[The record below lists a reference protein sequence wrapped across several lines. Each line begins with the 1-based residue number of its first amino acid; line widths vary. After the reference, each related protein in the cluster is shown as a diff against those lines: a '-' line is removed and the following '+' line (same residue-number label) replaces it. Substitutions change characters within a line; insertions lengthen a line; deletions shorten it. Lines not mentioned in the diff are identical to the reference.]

1 MLETN
6 IETPKPKMEF
16 RSDELRTMF
25 AENQDDLASP
35 ETSKNIFG
43 FGNDALLAQ
52 GNDGMQ
58 AGLAGHAEDGRK
70 LTEEQLKEKEK
81 KRDAAEAFLDGLS
94 DLEIKLFELTQRV
107 DTKISFFQ
115 GQLAINAQQINNTNL
130 AIANTSQALAHKEI
144 SIAVAAD
151 TLSDV
156 KEDVQ
161 LTSLRAFREADA
173 LSMRSYEADLAQERV
188 EQINDDL
195 ATGEPVSHIQMF
207 LKQQKA
213 EADAR
218 LTAQAEKTDIAVEQR
233 NDALDS
239 LQVAEEDMK
248 KLVDERDKLQVDLED
263 LQTQLQDLQDT
274 RAGLGETLEGYE
286 AFKEKLED
294 PTVKAQLES
303 GELKIEDLQREFD
316 ELERG
321 EPHIPTINAEIA
333 VATNDPNAPSG
344 TTLEP
349 EEIDSTGL
357 TQDELSAQAVQQQL
371 ADGTLKTG
379 ELAASGVDAKTATQL
394 EGRNLGDNSRL
405 TDTRDGVVEVAQ
417 KIDTAVVTAE
427 RTGTSASGPEI
438 AHKVEVG
445 QAFAKAHDYAVPTE
459 PAQTANYNYAPTLQ
473 AQTLG

>member
-1 MLETN
+1 MSNTDVK
-6 IETPKPKMEF
+6 TPMPEMRF
-16 RSDELRTMF
+16 RSDERRAMF
-25 AENQDDLASP
+25 VENQDDLASP

-43 FGNDALLAQ
+43 FGNDVLLAQ
-52 GNDGMQ
+52 GNDGMH
-58 AGLAGHAEDGRK
+58 AGLAGHAEDGLK
-70 LTEEQLKEKEK
+70 LTEEQLKEKER
-81 KRDAAEAFLDGLS
+81 KRDAAEAFLDGIS
-94 DLEIKLFELTQRV
+94 DLEIKLSELTQRV

-130 AIANTSQALAHKEI
+130 AVADTSQALAHKEI

-263 LQTQLQDLQDT
+263 LQTQLQDLQET
-274 RAGLGETLEGYE
+274 RVELGETLEGYE
-286 AFKEKLED
+286 ALQKKIND
-294 PTVKAQLES
+294 YKES
-303 GELKIEDLQREFD
+303 GNINEETLKQLNDEFD
-316 ELERG
+316 ALERG
-321 EPHIPTINAEIA
+321 EPHTPTINAEIA
-333 VATNDPNAPSG
+333 VASNDPNAPSG
-344 TTLEP
+344 TTLET
-349 EEIDSTGL
+349 EEIGSTGL

-379 ELAASGVDAKTATQL
+379 ELAASGVDAKTATQF
-394 EGRNLGDNSRL
+394 EGRDLGDNSPL

-427 RTGTSASGPEI
+427 RTGTSASGSEI
-438 AHKVEVG
+438 ARKVEVG
-445 QAFAKAHDYAVPTE
+445 QALAKAHDHVVPTE

-473 AQTLG
+473 TQTFS